1 MKERILHPLPF
12 PVAEAGSADALAQ
25 LRRWCTQLIDV
36 IVPPQCLRCG
46 ELVDVPG
53 TLCGDCW
60 PRVRFIAAPLC
71 EACGTPFEIDLGDG
85 ALCGDCARHRPD
97 YGQARAAFIYDDTSR
112 GLILGFKHG
121 DRTDAAPAFGR
132 WMARAGADVLIGADV
147 LVPVPIHW
155 TRLFA
160 RRYNQAALLAH
171 AVGRVAGLP
180 TVPDALVRRKRTP
193 KLGALGPSARRR
205 TVQGAIAVHRGR
217 AAAIAGR
224 QVVLI
229 DDVHT
234 TGATLAVCTRA
245 LLQAGAAAV
254 GVVTLART
262 VRADTN

>member
-1 MKERILHPLPF
+1 MNPLPF
-12 PVAEAGSADALAQ
+12 PAAEAGSADALAV
-25 LRRWCTQLIDV
+25 LRAWCTQVIDV
-36 IVPPQCLRCG
+36 IVPPQCLMCG

-60 PRVRFIAAPLC
+60 PQLRFIAGPLC
-71 EACGTPFEIDLGDG
+71 EACGTPFGIDPGEG
-85 ALCGDCARHRPD
+85 ALCGDCARRRPD
-97 YGQARAAFIYDDTSR
+97 YGQARAAFIYDEASR

-132 WMARAGADVLIGADV
+132 WMARAGAALLAGADV

-171 AVGRVAGLP
+171 AVGTAAGVP
-180 TVPDALVRRKRTP
+180 TLPDALVRRKRTP
-193 KLGALGPSARRR
+193 KLGALGPGARRR
-205 TVQGAIAVHRGR
+205 VVQGAIAFSRGR

-224 QVVLI
+224 RVVLI

-245 LLQAGAAAV
+245 LLQAGAARV
-254 GVVTLART
+254 DVVTLART
-262 VRADTN
+262 VRADAG

>member
-1 MKERILHPLPF
+1 M
-12 PVAEAGSADALAQ
+12 
-25 LRRWCTQLIDV
+25 

-46 ELVDVPG
+46 ELVAVPG
-53 TLCGDCW
+53 TLCGECW
-60 PRVRFIAAPLC
+60 PRLRFIAAPMC
-71 EACGTPFEIDLGDG
+71 DACGAPFELDLGPN
-85 ALCGDCARHRPD
+85 ALCGECVRQRPA
-97 YGQARAAFIYDDTSR
+97 YGRARAAFIYDDASR

-132 WMARAGADVLIGADV
+132 WMARAGAAVLAGADV

-171 AVGRVAGLP
+171 AVGWTTGLP
-180 TVPDALVRRKRTP
+180 TLADALVRRKRTP
-193 KLGALGPSARRR
+193 KLGNLGPSARRR
-205 TVQGAIAVHRGR
+205 TVQGAIAAHRGR
-217 AAAIAGR
+217 AAAIAGQR
-224 QVVLI
+224 VVLI

-254 GVVTLART
+254 DVVTLART
-262 VRADTN
+262 VRTDTN